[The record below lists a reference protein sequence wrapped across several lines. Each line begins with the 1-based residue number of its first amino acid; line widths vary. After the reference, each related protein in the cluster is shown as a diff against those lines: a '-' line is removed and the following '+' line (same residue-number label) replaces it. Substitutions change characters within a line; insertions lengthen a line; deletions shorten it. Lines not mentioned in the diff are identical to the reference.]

1 MCLSKLRGHNSS
13 IGLKTCSGKDL
24 SCIVSVTDSAWVRIG
39 RTGKTGVY
47 VYCYVAYKFII
58 QHICILSC
66 CIFVCYSTSLCTVYV
81 VFYII
86 AQFCMNNYIKYGCIT
101 AHLCLIHATNWC
113 VIAHFGVRTCFVLVY
128 YSTCLYTHMLRIFS
142 LNSVSEYGADR

>member
-1 MCLSKLRGHNSS
+1 MYIVMLRISLSFG
-13 IGLKTCSGKDL
+13 I
-24 SCIVSVTDSAWVRIG
+24 SA
-39 RTGKTGVY
+39 Y
-47 VYCYVAYKFII
+47 FLVAYLCVIA
-58 QHICILSC
+58 HL
-66 CIFVCYSTSLCTVYV
+66 LCTVYV

-101 AHLCLIHATNWC
+101 AHLCFIHATYWC